1 MKLKNGRFEADLGGH
16 ILKIGLDIIPS
27 TLRSR
32 MQKLEI
38 KKP

>member
-1 MKLKNGRFEADLGGH
+1 MLVGRVGAAAVLGLK
-16 ILKIGLDIIPS
+16 PS

-38 KKP
+38 RRPE